1 MRPPRFTE
9 RLLDSFIESSE
20 LSEDMLGDLS
30 EEWHERA
37 EREGPS
43 AASWWYRRQAAKS
56 AAHLLRSGRRR
67 APTPALVGAA
77 LVAGSLVL
85 LCTAWAGSMTAI
97 ADLGL
102 SMLGNGSDGVGE
114 TLPLTATA
122 PAVWAARA
130 LIAAFAC
137 GFVGGLI
144 LAWFARRAAMVQ
156 VTLLAALWIPCALA
170 LQAFVPDAWPAWY
183 GLTLPAVLAL
193 ATLVGGASGIVLRRP
208 GRLPPQ
214 DRGPRASGRGLRP
227 ATQRSRPG
235 QGLWRD

>member
-20 LSEDMLGDLS
+20 LSADMLGDLS

-37 EREGPS
+37 EREGRS

-56 AAHLLRSGRRR
+56 VAHLLRSGWGR

-77 LVAGSLVL
+77 LVAGSLLL
-85 LCTAWAGSMTAI
+85 LCTAGAGSMTAI

-102 SMLGNGSDGVGE
+102 SMLGNGSDGVGQ

-137 GFVGGLI
+137 GLIGGLI
-144 LAWFARRAAMVQ
+144 VGWFARRAAMAQ
-156 VTLLAALWIPCALA
+156 VTLLAVLWVPYALV
-170 LQAFVPDAWPAWY
+170 LQAFVPDGWPGWY

-193 ATLVGGASGIVLRRP
+193 ATLVGGVAGIVLRRS
-208 GRLPPQ
+208 RKRPPQ
-214 DRGPRASGRGLRP
+214 DRGPRGSELGSLFAADSP
-227 ATQRSRPG
+227 EIHHDQ
-235 QGLWRD
+235 